1 MKIAIVGA
9 EERKWNGYNI
19 KDVKIQ
25 IAEILNKNKDTVL
38 VSGHCPFGGVDIWA
52 EDYTYEHKIKS
63 EIYRPTNNRWTPNGY
78 KERNIR
84 IAESCD
90 EIYVF
95 SPADENGKPLWNG
108 GIWTANYAQAL
119 GKKSHFINILKK
131 ELKYE
136 EIFGNENKEVKL

>member
-19 KDVKIQ
+19 EDVKTQ
-25 IAEILNKNKDTVL
+25 IAEILTKNSIL
-38 VSGHCPFGGVDIWA
+38 ISGHCPFGGVDIWA
-52 EDYTYEHKIKS
+52 EDYAYEHKIKS
-63 EIYRPTNNRWTPNGY
+63 EIYRPMNKRWEPNGY
-78 KERNIR
+78 KERNIK

-108 GIWTANYAQAL
+108 GMWTAIYAKSL
-119 GKKSHFINILKK
+119 GKRSHFISISK
-131 ELKYE
+131 E
-136 EIFGNENKEVKL
+136 